1 MALPFAY
8 HWRNLFVRKTTTM
21 LTILVVAA
29 VIGTFAWMFSFTIA
43 LQDTLSV
50 AGDPAKLIVVRRG
63 CDSESQSAIP
73 IPDFNKL
80 FQLSEV
86 ERDPATGNPLISPE
100 TLIQVRIPRKSD
112 HGKTSA
118 GIAVRGG
125 LETARLVHR
134 NVKLAQ
140 GRWFEPGGR
149 EIVVGQAAARQ
160 FSGLEIGQAVE
171 LGFGGD
177 RSYTIVGHFTA
188 DGGPLESEIWGYL
201 PSLLNAYNRSL
212 YSSASIRLRPGAD
225 PKSVIDQIEGPAI
238 QMRAMTEADY
248 WSSQSGR
255 IKGYL
260 QVARVLVGVMFFA
273 AVLAV
278 AITMFSAVAGRARE
292 IGMLRTLGFS
302 RFAILGG
309 FMLEAVLL
317 CVLGGMVGCIACA
330 GWLALFGNT
339 KDMYGSSTFTTLAFN
354 IRLTPMTVL
363 GSLGCV
369 ALVGVIGAFAPAW
382 RASRVHVID
391 VLRAA

>member
-1 MALPFAY
+1 MALPLAY
-8 HWRNLFVRKTTTM
+8 HWRNLFVRKTTTV

-29 VIGTFAWMFSFTIA
+29 VIGTFSWMFSFAIA

-50 AGDPAKLIVVRRG
+50 AGDRQKLIVLRRG
-63 CDSESQSAIP
+63 CESETQSAIP

-80 FQLSEV
+80 YQLSEV
-86 ERDPATGNPLISPE
+86 ERDPANGNPLISPE

-112 HGKTSA
+112 NGKTSTSV
-118 GIAVRGG
+118 AVRGS
-125 LETARLVHR
+125 LEIARQVHR
-134 NVKLAQ
+134 NVRLQQ
-140 GRWFEPGGR
+140 GRWFDPAAR
-149 EIVVGQAAARQ
+149 EIVVGAAAARQ
-160 FSGLEIGQAVE
+160 FTGLAVGQAVE

-177 RSYTIVGHFTA
+177 RTYTIVGLFTA

-212 YSSASIRLRPGAD
+212 YSSASLRLKPGTD
-225 PKSVIDQIEGPAI
+225 PRAVIAQIEGPAI
-238 QMRAMTEADY
+238 QLTSMTEDDY
-248 WSSQSGR
+248 WVRQSSR
-255 IKGYL
+255 IGGYL
-260 QVARVLVGVMFFA
+260 RVAYALVGVMFVA
-273 AVLAV
+273 AIFAV

-309 FMLEAVLL
+309 FMLEAVML
-317 CVLGGMVGCIACA
+317 CVIGGLVGCTACA
-330 GWLALFGNT
+330 AWLALFGGA
-339 KDMYGSSTFTTLAFN
+339 KDMYGTSTFTTLAFN
-354 IRLTPMTVL
+354 IRLTPETVA

-382 RASRVHVID
+382 RASKLRVIN